1 MANPREIKNR
11 LRGVR
16 KTQQITRAMKMVA
29 AVKLRRAQTALANCR
44 PYAERMQ
51 ALAVDLLSQLDPALP
66 NPFFSQRKA
75 NRATPPSPNSRGGP
89 GQENILMIIVAADRG
104 LCGNMNTN
112 TFRQAL
118 RAVDD
123 FGAPEHKGEK
133 PEVQLFLIGRKA
145 KDFFR
150 ARQGALAEAPPYR
163 IREAINFSEID
174 AGKLGKQCCDL
185 YRKGEFD
192 RIELFYNGSSF
203 GLQHRAARLTLLP
216 LDLARMRN
224 DAGRPAGNI
233 IFEPALAEM
242 LEDVICGWIISQVRK
257 IMLEAEV
264 AEHAARMLMM
274 DLATKNA
281 DELIAAMQLTM
292 NKLRQLSITNELADI
307 TTGAEAVG

>member
-29 AVKLRRAQTALANCR
+29 SVKLRRAQAALANGR

-51 ALAVDLLSQLDPALP
+51 ALAADLLARIDPSLP
-66 NPFFSQRKA
+66 PDSFFLQRQA
-75 NRATPPSPNSRGGP
+75 ARATPGR
-89 GQENILMIIVAADRG
+89 ENILLIIVAADRG

-112 TFRQAL
+112 IFRQAL
-118 RAVDD
+118 RAIDD
-123 FGAPEHKGEK
+123 WSAPEHKGQK
-133 PEVQLFLIGRKA
+133 PVIDLFLIGRKT

-150 ARQGALAEAPPYR
+150 TRQNIRAETPPYR
-163 IREAINFSEID
+163 IREAVNFADID
-174 AGKLGKQCCDL
+174 AGDLGRQCCEL

-192 RIELFYNGSSF
+192 RIELFYNESS
-203 GLQHRAARLTLLP
+203 GLQHHAVRVTLLP
-216 LDLARMRN
+216 LNLAQMRK
-224 DAGRPAGNI
+224 DAGRLAGNI
-233 IFEPALAEM
+233 LFEPALAEM
-242 LEDVICGWIISQVRK
+242 MDDVICGWIISKVRK
-257 IMLEAEV
+257 ILMEAEV

-281 DELIAAMQLTM
+281 DDLIAAMQLTM
-292 NKLRQLSITNELADI
+292 NKLRQLSITSELADI